1 MDKNKAILEHNTV
14 EIIEKN
20 SLEKKLKSGKNLRVK
35 LGADPTSPDLHLGH
49 IVVLDKLRQFQELG
63 HSIIFLIGDYTARV
77 GDPSGKSKTR
87 PILSEKDIEKN
98 AETYFDQVG
107 KILDVDKIEIRKN
120 SEWYQKMAL
129 SQVIKIASKIS
140 LSRIIER
147 DDFEQRIKSGSDVR
161 YHEGLYPIMQAYD
174 SVMLKADV
182 EIGGTDQKFN
192 LLAGR
197 VMQKR
202 MKQEPQDI
210 MTLPLLIGTDGQKK
224 MSKSLGNYIGIADE
238 PNEMFG
244 KTMSIRDEMII
255 DYFKLITSLEDF
267 EIKEFEHNLK
277 LGENPKEIKE
287 RLAIEIVTRFY
298 GKEVAEKARERFN
311 LIFAKKL
318 VPEEMPEV
326 EWKLGTCND
335 LPQLLVDL
343 KFVKSRSEAKR
354 LVIGGGVKIDNAKI
368 EDIEA
373 PICIHDGMVIQVGKR
388 KFLRIKAKK

>member
-1 MDKNKAILEHNTV
+1 MENNKSILEHNTV

-20 SLEKKLKSGKNLRVK
+20 SLEKKLKSGKKLRIK

-49 IVVLDKLRQFQELG
+49 IIVLDKLREFQDLG
-63 HSIIFLIGDYTARV
+63 HTIIFLIGDYTARV

-98 AETYFDQVG
+98 AKTYFDQVG
-107 KILDVDKIEIRKN
+107 KILDVNKIEIRKN
-120 SEWYQKMAL
+120 SEWYQKMTFAE
-129 SQVIKIASKIS
+129 VIKISSKIS

-147 DDFEQRIKSGSDVR
+147 DDFEQRIKGGFDVR

-202 MKQEPQDI
+202 MKQKPQDI
-210 MTLPLLIGTDGQKK
+210 ITLPLLIGIDGKKK

-255 DYFKLITSLEDF
+255 DYFKLITNLEDF
-267 EIKEFEHNLK
+267 EIKEFERDLK

-287 RLAIEIVTRFY
+287 RLAIEIVTRFH
-298 GKEVAEKARERFN
+298 GKEAAEKARERFN

-354 LVIGGGVKIDNAKI
+354 LVTGGGVKIDNAKI